1 VQNSDRL
8 CKEMSRDMLL
18 LRFDTP
24 IFGTLGNGTLE
35 AGEDLLMDPATQSTA
50 VESSPEHGQE
60 GPRRLNVRPSLW
72 RPAVL
77 LVALVVIIA
86 LGSRKPHSSTG
97 PTNTHPALAALVG
110 TIPVPLVDYRWQL
123 GVATRSYSGPA
134 APADS
139 PTGRTIAR
147 LLQDEAVQ
155 EAIAESLI
163 DHEAAL
169 HRLTVSNGDVSK
181 SVAQLA
187 GQAGGM
193 VGLTHQLTTA
203 GMTLN
208 DLRRVTRHMILRDR
222 LARLLGDPAWLD
234 HLVGKSQII
243 YYVGDGAAGP
253 DNVPA
258 VLLGH
263 PIPPFVAVDSA
274 GKAVSPADFLGRPL
288 ILMFWDTS
296 CYDCVDGL
304 RMLSAFSRG
313 HPNFAVVVLD
323 RGEKANSV
331 RSYLKSLHVDNLA
344 VWLDQAGTAAANY
357 TISSL
362 PATFFIDAKGSM
374 RGYNFGPIADLQS
387 LTTQAGFA
395 ERGVNDTSS

>member
-8 CKEMSRDMLL
+8 CKEISLGMLL
-18 LRFDTP
+18 LLLGRP
-24 IFGTLGNGTLE
+24 IYRARGNGTLE
-35 AGEDLLMDPATQSTA
+35 AGEDSLIDPATQSTTA
-50 VESSPEHGQE
+50 EPLPEDGQK
-60 GPRRLNVRPSLW
+60 GPRRLRGRPSLW

-77 LVALVVIIA
+77 LVVLAVIIV
-86 LGSRKPHSSTG
+86 LGSRTPHSSTG

-110 TIPVPLVDYRWQL
+110 TIPVPLADYTWQL
-123 GVATRSYSGPA
+123 AVATRSYSGPT

-155 EAIAESLI
+155 EAIAETLI

-169 HRLTVSNGDVSK
+169 HHLTVSNADVSK

-187 GQAGGM
+187 GQTGGM

-222 LARLLGDPAWLD
+222 LAKLLGDPAWLD
-234 HLVGKSQII
+234 HLVGKSQIT

-263 PIPPFVAVDSA
+263 PIPPFVAVNTA
-274 GKAVSPADFLGRPL
+274 GKAVSPADFQGRPL
-288 ILMFWDTS
+288 VLMFWDTS

-304 RMLSAFSRG
+304 TMLSAFSRA

-323 RGEKANSV
+323 RGEKASTI
-331 RSYLKSLHVDNLA
+331 RSYLKNLHVDNLT

-357 TISSL
+357 TVSSL
-362 PATFFIDAKGSM
+362 PATFFIDAKGNM
-374 RGYNFGPIADLQS
+374 RGYNFGPIADIQS
-387 LTTQAGFA
+387 LKNQASFA
-395 ERGVNDTSS
+395 DRGVNDTSP